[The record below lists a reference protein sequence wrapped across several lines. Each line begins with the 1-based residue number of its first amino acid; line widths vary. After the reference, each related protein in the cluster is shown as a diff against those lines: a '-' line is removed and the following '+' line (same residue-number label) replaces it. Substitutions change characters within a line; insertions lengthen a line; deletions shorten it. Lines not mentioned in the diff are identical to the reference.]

1 MLALERGDASDDAA
15 DDYELDSIEQQP
27 LLPEFPSGCKRALP
41 MLWATRSAPALKKW
55 PLLKLLY
62 KAAPRKCHSKDVE
75 GMVRDIAATSREMAK
90 CIHAIH
96 KASLLGNY
104 AHAKKRPPLPLRFSI
119 YRMPLEDLNKEAS
132 SQHPFFL
139 YSLKEFL
146 ISCIADDFGVRHEL
160 YRNPA
165 WKDFEDRVIDC
176 CDRMIRPYSCIA
188 PVVSARLLLSQGK
201 GATLPPSALSPQA
214 KKVQAII
221 KKTTARVDG
230 ESEPA
235 PRLRAVTHEEWQKGT
250 KRRA

>member
-1 MLALERGDASDDAA
+1 MERLSQHTSARCLRIRIAAVQEAMTQFNNTAVIRWLCLWLDQHAPLMLALERGDASDDAA
-15 DDYELDSIEQQP
+15 DDYELDPIEQQP

-132 SQHPFFL
+132 SQHPFF
-139 YSLKEFL
+139 FT
-146 ISCIADDFGVRHEL
+146 V
-160 YRNPA
+160 
-165 WKDFEDRVIDC
+165 
-176 CDRMIRPYSCIA
+176 
-188 PVVSARLLLSQGK
+188 
-201 GATLPPSALSPQA
+201 
-214 KKVQAII
+214 
-221 KKTTARVDG
+221 
-230 ESEPA
+230 
-235 PRLRAVTHEEWQKGT
+235 
-250 KRRA
+250 